1 MKIILFFLSNLLRIK
16 YAGLLILVLLPTFLV
31 VNKEAFDWGDD
42 FAQYIYQAQQINT
55 PSDSYKQVLNVDEFS
70 SSKREL
76 FFSVVLSLIEPT
88 NSLSPYLN
96 LISCLY
102 ILAAVICFL
111 FFTLEF
117 SIKISFIATLCL
129 FYNFL
134 FLRQKNEVLSEFLF
148 VTLLY
153 TVLHL
158 ILIKTTSS
166 NNKLRYVIPILIAL
180 LISVRFVGVA
190 LFLAYLV
197 DLIILKKYSKK
208 EKIKEAIIFITIVFT
223 LIVGLNLFFLNN
235 VPNREV
241 NLYGSFIFKNISL
254 YTVFENIKTYSRYI
268 FYFFEQEI
276 PFYLNYVISFLVIV
290 FFAIGLFFSIK
301 RSFGIIELT
310 FFAYLICLFVFPY
323 VGDSLRYLIPI
334 VPLFFYYIIKGILCS
349 SNFLVLYLQHQV
361 AVWFLLIVLFS
372 NVNSIWIDYQAKR
385 KRLGPYSSSVLQ
397 DFKNVSQY
405 CDSKETIAFSKPFLI
420 NLFCDRNSYYLT
432 NTNYAKL
439 IDKADYFLIS
449 KQELGYLY
457 FITNEIKTVNADT
470 LSLNHFYLLKLKK
483 AND

>member
-1 MKIILFFLSNLLRIK
+1 M
-16 YAGLLILVLLPTFLV
+16 
-31 VNKEAFDWGDD
+31 
-42 FAQYIYQAQQINT
+42 
-55 PSDSYKQVLNVDEFS
+55 
-70 SSKREL
+70 
-76 FFSVVLSLIEPT
+76 
-88 NSLSPYLN
+88 
-96 LISCLY
+96 
-102 ILAAVICFL
+102 
-111 FFTLEF
+111 
-117 SIKISFIATLCL
+117 
-129 FYNFL
+129 

-301 RSFGIIELT
+301 RNFGIIELT